1 MSNMIED
8 GTGQGFKAK
17 VTPNN
22 RLKTTGI
29 DLNLTEAAT
38 ESGDTYNLNSTE
50 TTLNT
55 TGESAIFYL
64 KNLEE
69 TNLIITSIVVNIMDY
84 AGTDGQPVLT
94 IYRNPT
100 AGTIVSGASAC
111 NEQNRNYGSNKTL
124 TMECYQG
131 TEGKTLSGQDNTI
144 PVYLPST
151 AALTLISFATVVVLP
166 KGASIG
172 LSWTPPSG
180 MTSTKI
186 IASLEVTL
194 NGTQL

>member
-1 MSNMIED
+1 MSYIIED
-8 GTGQGFKAK
+8 GKGTGKKAA
-17 VTPNN
+17 VTNNN
-22 RLKTTGI
+22 RLQTTGI

-38 ESGDTYNLNSTE
+38 ESGDTYNLNSSE
-50 TTLNT
+50 TTLST
-55 TGESAIFYL
+55 TGESAILYL

-69 TNLIITSIVVNIMDY
+69 TNLIVTSIVVNIMDY
-84 AGTDGQPVLT
+84 AGTAGQPILT

-100 AGTIVSGASAC
+100 AGTLVSTASAC
-111 NEQNRNYGSNKTL
+111 TEQNRNYGSNKTL

-131 TEGKTLSGQDNTI
+131 SEGKTLTGQDKTI

-151 AALTLISFATVVVLP
+151 AALTLVSFDTVVVLP

-186 IASLEVTL
+186 IAALEVTL

>member
-1 MSNMIED
+1 MSSIVED
-8 GTGQGFKAK
+8 GKGTGSKAA
-17 VTPNN
+17 VTINN
-22 RLKTTGI
+22 RLQTTGI

-38 ESGDTYNLNSTE
+38 ESGDTYNLNSSE
-50 TTLNT
+50 TILST

-69 TNLIITSIVVNIMDY
+69 TNLIVTSIVVNIMDY
-84 AGTDGQPVLT
+84 VGTAGQPILT
-94 IYRNPT
+94 VYRNPT
-100 AGTIVSGASAC
+100 GGTLISGASGC
-111 NEQNRNYGSNKTL
+111 TEQNRNYGSNKTL
-124 TMECYQG
+124 TKECYQG
-131 TEGKTLSGQDNTI
+131 SEGKTLTGQGSTI

-151 AALTLISFATVVVLP
+151 AAVTLVSFDPVVVLP

-180 MTSTKI
+180 MTSVKI
-186 IASLEVTL
+186 IAAIEVTL